1 MGEDELIPVEEEGE
15 ERTRSEK
22 RSEEEEEEIAVEGQ
36 SEGDEE
42 EKEEGKWQRKES
54 GSEMIEQLDR
64 ETQSVMET
72 PKARDEI
79 EERKTPNSDK
89 VMERYIDQV
98 EYSGEE
104 EEQSEMDEEEMREEG
119 EKDCVL
125 QNEVVQEKDEREDSN
140 GVAKEKE
147 IGESCRSSSEE
158 KGDDADVGRSE
169 GEEKTSLK
177 HTEEDEGNNVESKVT
192 KMSESED
199 EEIERL
205 ESTKDNPDTPL
216 QQKDML
222 GKQRLS
228 RCDRLRSEVRS
239 VTFDPLTSSP
249 YSL

>member
-1 MGEDELIPVEEEGE
+1 
-15 ERTRSEK
+15 
-22 RSEEEEEEIAVEGQ
+22 
-36 SEGDEE
+36 
-42 EKEEGKWQRKES
+42 
-54 GSEMIEQLDR
+54 MIEQLDR
-64 ETQSVMET
+64 ETQSDMET

-98 EYSGEE
+98 EYSREE
-104 EEQSEMDEEEMREEG
+104 EEQSEMDEEG

-125 QNEVVQEKDEREDSN
+125 QNDVVQEKDEREDSN

-147 IGESCRSSSEE
+147 IGGRCSSSSEE
-158 KGDDADVGRSE
+158 KGYEADVGRSE

-177 HTEEDEGNNVESKVT
+177 HTEEDEGNNDESKVT

-205 ESTKDNPDTPL
+205 ESTKENPATPL

-222 GKQRLS
+222 GKKRLS
-228 RCDRLRSEVRS
+228 RCDRLCSEVRS
-239 VTFDPLTSSP
+239 VTFDPLPSC
-249 YSL
+249 SLDACKLKRCFRAQCESRAPDVPHTAVHPSTC